1 MSKEIDSY
9 NPLPTCP
16 SCGATLEYARI
27 NVAESFNC
35 PACGNQLMVSERY
48 TKIWRRI
55 STVLTLLSLLALGTR
70 NLYLLFLAPVVLVII
85 GAVGS
90 IVIKRIYPPP
100 IEDVLARSKEAR
112 YTPL

>member
-1 MSKEIDSY
+1 
-9 NPLPTCP
+9 
-16 SCGATLEYARI
+16 
-27 NVAESFNC
+27 
-35 PACGNQLMVSERY
+35 MVSERC

-55 STVLTLLSLLALGTR
+55 STVLILLSLLALGMR
-70 NLYLLFLAPVVLVII
+70 NLYLLFLAPIVLVII

-100 IEDVLARSKEAR
+100 IEEFLTRSKEAR